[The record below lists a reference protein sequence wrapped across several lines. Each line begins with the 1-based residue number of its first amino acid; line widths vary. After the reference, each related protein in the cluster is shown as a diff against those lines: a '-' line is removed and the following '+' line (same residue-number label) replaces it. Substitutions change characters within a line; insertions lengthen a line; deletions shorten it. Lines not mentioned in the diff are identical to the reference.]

1 MKSKWQKKVIFF
13 SAWDIAAAIAGFL
26 TPFIVINLLAPILG
40 SPFPFSLTFYL
51 PYISICFALHFAY
64 RALDKRITK
73 RKTSWIVFAA
83 AFAWWHVGT
92 FVMLFLLLPV
102 T

>member
-1 MKSKWQKKVIFF
+1 MKSKWPKKVVFTV
-13 SAWDIAAAIAGFL
+13 WDIAAAIAGFL
-26 TPFIVINLLAPILG
+26 TPFIVINLLVPILG

-51 PYISICFALHFAY
+51 PYITVCLVMHFVY

-73 RKTSWIVFAA
+73 RRPSWIVFSA

-92 FVMLFLLLPV
+92 FVMLFLLFPI